1 MNVFQHIK
9 TGKRYLVI
17 GIGRSVNA
25 PEKKI
30 VVYKQLYVSTLK
42 NTNISLPVGTI
53 WIRDLIDF
61 EKKFKRN

>member
-17 GIGRSVNA
+17 GIGRSVEA

-30 VVYKQLYVSTLK
+30 ICFYSKKTQIYLYQLERFGHV
-42 NTNISLPVGTI
+42 I
-53 WIRDLIDF
+53 
-61 EKKFKRN
+61 

>member
-17 GIGRSVNA
+17 GIGRSVEA

-30 VVYKQLYVSTLK
+30 VCFYSKKHKYIFTSW
-42 NTNISLPVGTI
+42 N
-53 WIRDLIDF
+53 DLDTRS
-61 EKKFKRN
+61 KRF